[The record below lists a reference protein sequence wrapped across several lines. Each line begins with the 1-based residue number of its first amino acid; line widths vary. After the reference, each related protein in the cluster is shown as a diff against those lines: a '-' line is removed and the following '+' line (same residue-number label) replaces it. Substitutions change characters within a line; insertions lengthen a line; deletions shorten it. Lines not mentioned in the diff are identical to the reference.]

1 MPPSL
6 TSLITEKFLFEDGE
20 NDRKS
25 IGSIGSDE
33 AVMFIN
39 PNNYT
44 LEVDELDAEYEVS
57 AFDADVIEE
66 ENDAMLNDK
75 LLKG

>member
-1 MPPSL
+1 M
-6 TSLITEKFLFEDGE
+6 ITERFLFEDGE
-20 NDRKS
+20 DDRKS

-33 AVMFIN
+33 AVMFVN

-57 AFDADVIEE
+57 AFDAEVIEE

-75 LLKG
+75 LLKDGRD